1 MIEDTSFV
9 IDVMKGDEG
18 ALDRL
23 ENIEA
28 RNVPEKLSAI
38 TVLELYEGLYRVEDL
53 ESEGQLI
60 SDVILSKSV
69 VTADADLMR
78 AAGELS
84 GRLISNGVQI
94 DREDCVIA
102 VTALRESE
110 PVLTRNVDHFRRIEG
125 LDVETY

>member
-23 ENIEA
+23 ESIEA
-28 RNVPEKLSAI
+28 RNVPEKLSVI

-53 ESEGQLI
+53 ESERQLI

-84 GRLISNGVQI
+84 GRLISDGIQI